1 MRVPV
6 LLHTMMLLVMT
17 TTPMLAQQPISDPV
31 APAVASALASAREA
45 VWRAWFAGDTIAL
58 SKLVP
63 SVVSAGSPERPW
75 ESRAKTFQEARAFAN
90 SGARLVD
97 LRFDSTTIV
106 LDGKVAVVR
115 SRFAYTIESP
125 SRERNT
131 FTGRATEIFVQE
143 NERWLNPFW
152 YLQ

>member
-1 MRVPV
+1 MRVPI
-6 LLHTMMLLVMT
+6 LPQIMLLIMT
-17 TTPMLAQQPISDPV
+17 TTPMPAQQPTSEPV

-63 SVVSAGSPERPW
+63 SVVSAGSRERPW
-75 ESRAKTFQEARAFAN
+75 ESRAATFQ
-90 SGARLVD
+90 GAREFASSGGRLAD

-106 LDGKVAVVR
+106 LDGTVAVMR
-115 SRFAYTIESP
+115 SRFTYTIEFP
-125 SRERNT
+125 SHERNT
-131 FTGRATEIFVQE
+131 ITGRATEIFVLE
-143 NERWLNPFW
+143 NARWLNPFW

>member
-6 LLHTMMLLVMT
+6 LLQTMMLLAT
-17 TTPMLAQQPISDPV
+17 TTTLTRAQDQIPKSV
-31 APAVASALASAREA
+31 APAVASALASTREA
-45 VWRAWFAGDTIAL
+45 VWRAWFAGDTVAL

-63 SVVSAGSPERPW
+63 SAVAAGAPRGPW
-75 ESRAKTFQEARAFAN
+75 ESRAATFQGARAFAN

-97 LRFDSTTIV
+97 LRFDSTTIMLEGV
-106 LDGKVAVVR
+106 VAVVR

-125 SRERNT
+125 NHERST
-131 FTGRATEIFVQE
+131 MTGRATEIFVQE

>member
-1 MRVPV
+1 
-6 LLHTMMLLVMT
+6 MLLMMT
-17 TTPMLAQQPISDPV
+17 TTSVLAQQPISNPLS
-31 APAVASALASAREA
+31 PTVASALASAREA

-58 SKLVP
+58 SRLVP
-63 SVVSAGSPERPW
+63 SVVSAGSRRQPW
-75 ESRAKTFQEARAFAN
+75 ESRAATFQGARAFAS

-106 LDGKVAVVR
+106 LDGNVAVVR

-125 SRERNT
+125 NHERNT

>member
-6 LLHTMMLLVMT
+6 LLHTMMLLAMT
-17 TTPMLAQQPISDPV
+17 TTPTLAQQPLSDPV
-31 APAVASALASAREA
+31 PRAVASALASAREA

-58 SKLVP
+58 AQLVP
-63 SVVSAGSPERPW
+63 SVVSAGSRQRPW
-75 ESRAKTFQEARAFAN
+75 ESRATTFQGAREFAN

-106 LDGKVAVVR
+106 LDGNVAVVR
-115 SRFAYTIESP
+115 SRFAYTIES
-125 SRERNT
+125 RNQERNT
-131 FTGRATEIFVQE
+131 ITGRATEIFVQE

>member
-1 MRVPV
+1 MRVP
-6 LLHTMMLLVMT
+6 LLLQTMLLMT
-17 TTPMLAQQPISDPV
+17 TTTPTLAQQPISDPV
-31 APAVASALASAREA
+31 APAVASALASARDA

-63 SVVSAGSPERPW
+63 SVLSAGSRQRPW
-75 ESRAKTFQEARAFAN
+75 ESRATTFLEARAFAN

-106 LDGKVAVVR
+106 LDGTVAVMR
-115 SRFAYTIESP
+115 SRFAYTIES
-125 SRERNT
+125 RNHERNT
-131 FTGRATEIFVQE
+131 ITGRATEIFVQE

>member
-6 LLHTMMLLVMT
+6 LLQTMLLLVMV
-17 TTPMLAQQPISDPV
+17 TPPTLAQQPTSDPV
-31 APAVASALASAREA
+31 APAVASALTSAREA

-58 SKLVP
+58 ARLVP
-63 SVVSAGSPERPW
+63 SVVSAGSRRQPW
-75 ESRAKTFQEARAFAN
+75 ESRAATFQGARAFAS

-106 LDGKVAVVR
+106 LDRDVAVVR
-115 SRFAYTIESP
+115 SRFAYTIESQ
-125 SRERNT
+125 SHERNT
-131 FTGRATEIFVQE
+131 FTGRAMEIFVKE

>member
-6 LLHTMMLLVMT
+6 LLQTMMLLVMT
-17 TTPMLAQQPISDPV
+17 TTPTLAQQPISDPV
-31 APAVASALASAREA
+31 APAVASALISAREA

-58 SKLVP
+58 SRLVP
-63 SVVSAGSPERPW
+63 SVLSAGSRRQPW
-75 ESRAKTFQEARAFAN
+75 ESRAATFQGARAFAS

-106 LDGKVAVVR
+106 LDGNVAVVR
-115 SRFAYTIESP
+115 SRFAYTIESR

-131 FTGRATEIFVQE
+131 ITGRATEIFVQQD
-143 NERWLNPFW
+143 ERWLNPFW

>member
-1 MRVPV
+1 MRVPILPQMI
-6 LLHTMMLLVMT
+6 LLMLT
-17 TTPMLAQQPISDPV
+17 TTPLLAQQPMSDP
-31 APAVASALASAREA
+31 AASALASAREA

-63 SVVSAGSPERPW
+63 SVVAAGSGHQPW
-75 ESRAKTFQEARAFAN
+75 ESRAITFQGARAFAS

-97 LRFDSTTIV
+97 LRFDSTTIA
-106 LDGKVAVVR
+106 LDGNLAIVR

-125 SRERNT
+125 NHERNT
-131 FTGRATEIFVQE
+131 VTGRATEIFVLE

>member
-1 MRVPV
+1 MRIP
-6 LLHTMMLLVMT
+6 LLPQTMLLLVMT
-17 TTPMLAQQPISDPV
+17 TTPMLAQQPMSNPV
-31 APAVASALASAREA
+31 SPSVASALASAREA
-45 VWRAWFAGDTIAL
+45 VWRAWFAGDTVAL

-63 SVVSAGSPERPW
+63 SVISAGSRQRPW
-75 ESRAKTFQEARAFAN
+75 ESRATTFQEARAFAA

-106 LDGKVAVVR
+106 LDGNLAVVR
-115 SRFAYTIESP
+115 SRFAYTIEAP
-125 SRERNT
+125 NHERNT
-131 FTGRATEIFVQE
+131 ITGRATEIFVQE

>member
-1 MRVPV
+1 
-6 LLHTMMLLVMT
+6 MMLLAT
-17 TTPMLAQQPISDPV
+17 TATLTRAQDPISDPV
-31 APAVASALASAREA
+31 PPAVAAALAAAREA
-45 VWRAWFAGDTIAL
+45 VWRAWFTGDTVAL

-63 SVVSAGSPERPW
+63 SALAAGSPHGPW
-75 ESRAKTFQEARAFAN
+75 ESRAATFRGARAFAN

-106 LDGKVAVVR
+106 LEGSVAVMR

-125 SRERNT
+125 NHERNT
-131 FTGRATEIFVQE
+131 ITGRATEIFVQE